1 MTDHITAAEL
11 RARADRMTSKRVG
24 KSEAYRR
31 AAAALDA
38 LDARIAELEEEVEL
52 ARTGWA
58 KPQWTADAELG
69 ALVREV
75 GAHPEAKGRCHVVL
89 SADQIGV
96 PDSAFA
102 LNASAM
108 RLLRSH
114 LDSLAASREAEQG
127 VEGPSGWR
135 WRVTRHGP
143 YVSLHRNGNPRPHYR
158 YVVGM
163 PSLWRDEVP
172 PCDHP
177 TVAALIAKHN
187 NGGTE

>member
-75 GAHPEAKGRCHVVL
+75 GAHPEAKGRSGQRLRAQRQCY
-89 SADQIGV
+89 AAAAV
-96 PDSAFA
+96 PSRLPRRVPRGRAGRRGAEWVEVARHTAWA
-102 LNASAM
+102 L
-108 RLLRSH
+108 
-114 LDSLAASREAEQG
+114 REPAQE
-127 VEGPSGWR
+127 R
-135 WRVTRHGP
+135 
-143 YVSLHRNGNPRPHYR
+143 
-158 YVVGM
+158 
-163 PSLWRDEVP
+163 
-172 PCDHP
+172 
-177 TVAALIAKHN
+177 
-187 NGGTE
+187 